1 MEQLSVSKQVLE
13 KKTGQ
18 SCSWL
23 CYPNGTVDDFN
34 AHTNQEL
41 IERGYS
47 CGITAVPGL
56 NNDFSSVM
64 ELKRVGASA
73 DMAEFKVTLSG
84 IGVLLAW
91 CKRSLARGLRVQSQV
106 SDGYSE

>member
-1 MEQLSVSKQVLE
+1 MEQLSVSKQIIE

-18 SCSWL
+18 SCSWF

-34 AHTNQEL
+34 GHTNQEL

-47 CGITAVPGL
+47 CGIIAVPGL

-64 ELKRVGASA
+64 ELKRVGPSA

-91 CKRSLARGLRVQSQV
+91 CKRSLASGLRVQSQV